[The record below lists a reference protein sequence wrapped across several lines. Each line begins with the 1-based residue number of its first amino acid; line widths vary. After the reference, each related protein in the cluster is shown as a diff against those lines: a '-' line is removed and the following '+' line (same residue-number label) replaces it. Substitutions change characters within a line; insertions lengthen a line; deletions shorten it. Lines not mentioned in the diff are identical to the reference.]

1 MKKFL
6 KWSAAFLVLGVL
18 AVGCIKNE
26 PSPGIEAM
34 RNAKAALLTAQASLE
49 QAKVQVEA
57 ANAALIQAQAS
68 LLKAQEA
75 IIAAQ
80 ARQIDAETA
89 LIMAQVEWEK
99 ALTDYHKQMWAL
111 NVAEREYELEVARA
125 AADAAI
131 AEWELYMAQ
140 MQADMVAAQQAYE
153 EALLAFQLWKLAN
166 VDTISQALMAALDGI
181 VAQIQAVILDL
192 AQAQIDLDVAKSN
205 YLWYVNIEY
214 PQAVEVG
221 LMHLEA
227 EKKWV
232 VCKIEHLTALAEAY
246 EALYNAK
253 HEEFDAIITNFQEM
267 VIALRAEIV
276 EMELLFLQLEEEY
289 MLFDHNALAAANAA
303 LTKKRLVGINGVF
316 SDGGDDP
323 NIHVNNGTYRLA
335 KWGWATTPSM
345 FDIMKRDMRVIDDT
359 RKEFEDQE
367 SGIIEAN
374 IAAKKKAA
382 ADAATAYTTNWNN
395 WQKYYKEAQP
405 VGGARYTAWVNA
417 WIAWDA
423 QMAAFRLHQN
433 TYENMYYEADS
444 LIRLFMSYLDGWLD
458 TGTLTVPGSA
468 NISEVLGGIEFN
480 AGTLANWLLQGN
492 ASAVYAAINTII
504 GLLNA
509 PTQMDAIITQ
519 LKGIMDG
526 THPEGWPAFW
536 EHATAWTYKPVPVP
550 YNDIMR
556 AVYANSDKELTEL
569 TKEDWYTWLFLYWLF
584 ESRQVVIGLEN
595 PYGGPVITIN
605 ASGYTDAAETVLED
619 FFGELKP
626 KDLQQ
631 IVKPAPGVDYEAPF
645 YVTYMVGP
653 SNKPITDAIKAYYD
667 AVEGLGSMETAMF
680 DPFDREWKA
689 YAKHKDI
696 SSGAEFVMTRALARD
711 TYWSWK
717 PFLTKIAPTP
727 STYTPPTYIDTLD
740 DGETQPAP
748 VDVNE
753 FFFVLEAYK
762 DLTGPIPSLDFDIT
776 FLDDE
781 CNLIVSYAALLAA
794 GEDCGYQWSE
804 WVGDMLL
811 WEWAEKTSYSKGHY
825 FYAIYQARDYQAYQD
840 TYNRVKNGEYEALIG
855 KIQALYDAQMTAYKE
870 AKAIR
875 DALAAELKDIIDGLY
890 DIGYDIVND
899 EPVYG
904 YVEYYED
911 LIDEYEWMI
920 GQASMAHDYGNWWY
934 TGAEEG
940 LLSMMEDAN
949 EMVLEHT
956 QYLEQIE
963 EAIALLNQGLPVE
976 VYYDFI
982 QDMSAMYQ
990 AQIDVILE
998 DIENLQL
1005 KLVAL
1010 EGIRAKLLED
1020 FQ

>member
-99 ALTDYHKQMWAL
+99 ALNDYHKQMWAL

-303 LTKKRLVGINGVF
+303 LTKKRTVSINGVF

-526 THPEGWPAFW
+526 THPDGFPPFW
-536 EHATAWTYKPVPVP
+536 QHATAWP
-550 YNDIMR
+550 YEKTPYPFNDIMR
-556 AVYANSDKELTEL
+556 KVYANSDKELTDL
-569 TKEDWYTWLFLYWLF
+569 TKEDWYAWLFLYWLF
-584 ESRQVVIGLEN
+584 ESRTVEIGLEN
-595 PYGGPVITIN
+595 PNGGSLITIN
-605 ASGYTDAAETVLED
+605 AAEYTDAAQEVLED
-619 FFGELKP
+619 FFGELTP
-626 KDLQQ
+626 KVHKK
-631 IVKPAPGVDYEAPF
+631 IVKSDPGVAYTRPYYVDYMKGTGTKALE
-645 YVTYMVGP
+645 
-653 SNKPITDAIKAYYD
+653 NAIKAYFD
-667 AVEGLGSMETAMF
+667 AVEGLGNMETAMY
-680 DPFDREWKA
+680 DPFDRVWKA
-689 YAKHKDI
+689 YAKHKDAN
-696 SSGAEFVMTRALARD
+696 GGVEFEMTRTLALG
-711 TYWSWK
+711 TYLLWK
-717 PFLTKIAPTP
+717 PFLTRIAPTP
-727 STYTPPTYIDTLD
+727 GTYNPPTYNDTPDLT
-740 DGETQPAP
+740 ETQPAP
-748 VDVNE
+748 INFNQ

-762 DLTGPIPSLDFDIT
+762 DYTSPSPSLDFDIT
-776 FLDDE
+776 YLDDD
-781 CNLIVSYAALLAA
+781 CNLIVSYRALKAA
-794 GEDCGYQWSE
+794 GDDCGKQWSE

-811 WEWAEKTSYSKGHY
+811 WEWDGPTYANGHY
-825 FYAIYQARDYQAYQD
+825 FYAIYQARQYQAYLD
-840 TYNRVKNGEYEALIG
+840 TWTRVDNGEYEALIG
-855 KIQALYDAQMTAYKE
+855 KIQALYDAQLTAFNS
-870 AKAIR
+870 AKAY
-875 DALAAELKDIIDGLY
+875 AASLQAELDAIEDGMEEAQ
-890 DIGYDIVND
+890 DMI
-899 EPVYG
+899 EA
-904 YVEYYED
+904 YECY
-911 LIDEYEWMI
+911 IDEYEWLI
-920 GQASMAHDYGNWWY
+920 AQAMMAHDFGNWLY
-934 TGAEEG
+934 TDADGG
-940 LLSMMEDAN
+940 LLDLWEDAKHQLM
-949 EMVLEHT
+949 ELQQDVAAI
-956 QYLEQIE
+956 EQIM
-963 EAIALLNQGLPVE
+963 ALLEQGLPAP
-976 VYYDFI
+976 DLWGDLI
-982 QDMSAMYQ
+982 QDRTVLYQ
-990 AQIDVILE
+990 AKIDAILL
-998 DIENLQL
+998 DIENLQQ
-1005 KLVAL
+1005 KLAIL

-1020 FQ
+1020 YL

>member
-140 MQADMVAAQQAYE
+140 LQAGMVAAMQAYE
-153 EALLAFQLWKLAN
+153 QALQDFEVWKINNAA
-166 VDTISQALMAALDGI
+166 VISQALMDALDGI
-181 VAQIQAVILDL
+181 VLQIQGVIIQL

-214 PQAVEVG
+214 PQAVEYG
-221 LMHLEA
+221 LMRLESG
-227 EKKWV
+227 KRWL
-232 VCKIEHLTALAEAY
+232 VCKVEYLAGVAEAY

-253 HEEFDAIITNFQEM
+253 HEEFDQLIAGFQE
-267 VIALRAEIV
+267 VITALRAEIV
-276 EMELLFLQLEEEY
+276 EYELEYIKLQEELL
-289 MLFDHNALAAANAA
+289 LFNTGA
-303 LTKKRLVGINGVF
+303 LTKANTELTKNRTVSIKGVF

-323 NIHVNNGTYRLA
+323 DIHVNNGEYKLVNFPWQA
-335 KWGWATTPSM
+335 ATKTTM
-345 FDIMKRDMRVIDDT
+345 FDVMKRDQRVIDDT
-359 RKEFEDQE
+359 RKEFEDQD
-367 SGIIEAN
+367 SGVIERN
-374 IAAKKKAA
+374 IAAKKTT
-382 ADAATAYTTNWNN
+382 ADAAAKKYNDNWNL
-395 WQKYYKEAQP
+395 WQKYYNEARIT
-405 VGGARYTAWVNA
+405 GSHTGSLYTAWVNA
-417 WIAWDA
+417 WTAWDA
-423 QMAAFRLHQN
+423 QMTAFRVHKN

-444 LIRLFMSYLDGWLD
+444 LIRLFMDYLDGWLD
-458 TGTLTVPGSA
+458 EGNLTVPGSA

-492 ASAVYAAINTII
+492 ADAVFTAINTII

-526 THPEGWPAFW
+526 THPNGYPPFW
-536 EHATAWTYKPVPVP
+536 EHATAWTYKPIPVP

-556 AVYANSDKELTEL
+556 AVYANSGKELTEL
-569 TKEDWYTWLFLYWLF
+569 TKQDWYTWLFLYWLF
-584 ESRQVVIGLEN
+584 ESRQAVIGLEN
-595 PYGGPVITIN
+595 PHGPVITIN

-626 KDLQQ
+626 KDH
-631 IVKPAPGVDYEAPF
+631 PGVAYSAPF

-653 SNKPITDAIKAYYD
+653 AIKPVEDAIKAYYT
-667 AVEGLGSMETAMF
+667 AVEGLGTLETAMF
-680 DPFDREWKA
+680 DPFDRVWKS
-689 YAKHKDI
+689 YAKHKDVN
-696 SSGAEFVMTRALARD
+696 SGAEFEMTRIQALG
-711 TYWSWK
+711 TYLEWK
-717 PFLTKIAPTP
+717 PFLTRIAPTP
-727 STYTPPTYIDTLD
+727 SLYNPPVYD
-740 DGETQPAP
+740 DDKDWDETQPRPTDATQ
-748 VDVNE
+748 
-753 FFFVLEAYK
+753 FFFVLE
-762 DLTGPIPSLDFDIT
+762 GPDKLGRTTISPSLDFDVT
-776 FLDDE
+776 YLNATCDLF
-781 CNLIVSYAALLAA
+781 VSYAALLAA
-794 GEDCGYQWSE
+794 GEDYCGEQWSD
-804 WVGDMLL
+804 WAGDLPL
-811 WEWAEKTSYSKGHY
+811 WLWSERGSYGIGHY
-825 FYAIYQARDYQAYQD
+825 FYAIWQTRDYQAYLD

-855 KIQALYDAQMTAYKE
+855 KIQTLYDTQWAAYQE
-870 AKAIR
+870 AKAYAA
-875 DALAAELKDIIDGLY
+875 ALQAEY
-890 DIGYDIVND
+890 NAIVNGIEEAQD
-899 EPVYG
+899 MIEIYE
-904 YVEYYED
+904 EY
-911 LIDEYEWMI
+911 IGEYEWLI
-920 GQASMAHDYGNWWY
+920 RQAMWAHDGGNYSW
-934 TGAEEG
+934 EG
-940 LLSMMEDAN
+940 LLSLVAEAN
-949 EMVLEHT
+949 EDLLRYQQRLER
-956 QYLEQIE
+956 IE
-963 EAIALLNQGLPVE
+963 EAIEMINQGIPV
-976 VYYDFI
+976 DLGWWGGLI

-990 AQIDVILE
+990 AEIDVILE
-998 DIENLQL
+998 DIENLQQ
-1005 KLVAL
+1005 KLVIL
-1010 EGIRAKLLED
+1010 EGVRAKLLED
-1020 FQ
+1020 YL

>member
-26 PSPGIEAM
+26 PSQGIEAM
-34 RNAKAALLTAQASLE
+34 RNAKAALLTAQAALE

-75 IIAAQ
+75 IVAAQ
-80 ARQIDAETA
+80 AKKILAEA
-89 LIMAQVEWEK
+89 DLIQAEVEWQN
-99 ALTDYHKQMWAL
+99 ALTDFHKEGWAIRIQ
-111 NVAEREYELEVARA
+111 EMEIELEVIRA
-125 AADAAI
+125 EADAAI

-153 EALLAFQLWKLAN
+153 DALLAFQLWKLAN

-192 AQAQIDLDVAKSN
+192 AQAQIDLDVAKAN

-303 LTKKRLVGINGVF
+303 LTKKRTVSINGVF

-345 FDIMKRDMRVIDDT
+345 FDVMKRDMRVIADT
-359 RKEFEDQE
+359 RAEFEDQD
-367 SGIIEAN
+367 SGVIERN
-374 IAAKKKAA
+374 IAAKKTA
-382 ADAATAYTTNWNN
+382 ADAAVKKYTDNWNL
-395 WQKYYKEAQP
+395 WQKYYNEARIT
-405 VGGARYTAWVNA
+405 GSHTGSRYVAWVNA
-417 WIAWDA
+417 WTAWDA
-423 QMAAFRLHQN
+423 QMASYRVHLN
-433 TYENMYYEADS
+433 TYDDMYSTADS
-444 LIRLFMSYLDGWLD
+444 LIQLFMDYLDGWLD
-458 TGTLTVPGSA
+458 EGTLTVPGSA

-480 AGTLANWLLQGN
+480 AGTLAQFIFQGN
-492 ASAVYAAINTII
+492 AAAVYNVINTII
-504 GLLNA
+504 GLINA

-526 THPEGWPAFW
+526 THPEGYPPFW
-536 EHATAWTYKPVPVP
+536 EHATAWTYKPTPVV
-550 YNDIMR
+550 YGDIMR
-556 AVYANSDKELTEL
+556 AVYANSNKEITQL
-569 TKEDWYTWLFLYWLF
+569 TKQDWYVWMFLYWLF
-584 ESRQVVIGLEN
+584 EDKQVELGLE
-595 PYGGPVITIN
+595 PAIGGGPVIIIN
-605 ASGYTDAAETVLED
+605 ESDYQNAAEQVLFD
-619 FFGELKP
+619 FFGILDKTAY
-626 KDLQQ
+626 D
-631 IVKPAPGVDYEAPF
+631 A
-645 YVTYMVGP
+645 YMVGP
-653 SNKPITDAIKAYYD
+653 DNKPILDAIKAYYD
-667 AVEGLGSMETAMF
+667 AVEGLGTLETAMF
-680 DPFDREWKA
+680 DPFDRVWKA
-689 YAKHKDI
+689 YGKHKDFN
-696 SSGAEFVMTRALARD
+696 GGVTGEVTRAMARD

-717 PFLTKIAPTP
+717 PFLVEIAPTP
-727 STYTPPTYIDTLD
+727 PKYNPPIYDDTLD
-740 DGETQPAP
+740 LHEAQNRP
-748 VDVNE
+748 VDANH
-753 FFFVLEAYK
+753 FFFVLE
-762 DLTGPIPSLDFDIT
+762 GPDGLGRTTISPSLDFDVT
-776 FLDDE
+776 YLDGD
-781 CNLIVSYAALLAA
+781 CNLWVSYAALLAA
-794 GEDCGYQWSE
+794 GEDCGDQWSQ
-804 WVGDMLL
+804 WAGDLPL
-811 WEWAEKTSYSKGHY
+811 WLWSEKGDRGSGHY
-825 FYAIYQARDYQAYQD
+825 FYAIYQARDYQAYLD
-840 TYNRVKNGEYEALIG
+840 TYNRVLNGEYEALIG

-875 DALAAELKDIIDGLY
+875 DALAAELQDIIDGLY

-940 LLSMMEDAN
+940 LLSMMEEAN

-976 VYYDFI
+976 VYYDVI

-990 AQIDVILE
+990 AQIDFILE
-998 DIENLQL
+998 DIENLQQ
-1005 KLVAL
+1005 KLVVL
-1010 EGIRAKLLED
+1010 EGIRAKLLAD
-1020 FQ
+1020 YL

>member
-34 RNAKAALLTAQASLE
+34 RNAKAALLTAQAALE

-75 IIAAQ
+75 IIAAH

-131 AEWELYMAQ
+131 AGWEVYMVQLQAQ
-140 MQADMVAAQQAYE
+140 MVAATQAYE
-153 EALLAFQLWKLAN
+153 QAILDFEQWKLAN
-166 VDTISQALMAALDGI
+166 VDTISQALMNALDGI
-181 VAQIQAVILDL
+181 VLQIKAVILDL
-192 AQAQIDLDVAKSN
+192 AEAQLELNFAKAQ
-205 YLWYVNIEY
+205 YLWYVNVEYPEAVEHAVLHMERDKMRLECQIEY
-214 PQAVEVG
+214 LAG
-221 LMHLEA
+221 
-227 EKKWV
+227 V
-232 VCKIEHLTALAEAY
+232 VEAY
-246 EALYNAK
+246 EALYNAY
-253 HEEFDAIITNFQEM
+253 HGDFDELIAGFQE
-267 VIALRAEIV
+267 VINSLRAGIAEYEI
-276 EMELLFLQLEEEY
+276 EFIKLQEELL
-289 MLFDHNALAAANAA
+289 LFDVNAMNAANAA
-303 LTKKRLVGINGVF
+303 LTKKRTVSISGVF
-316 SDGGDDP
+316 TDGGDDP

-359 RKEFEDQE
+359 RKEFEDQQ

-374 IAAKKKAA
+374 IKAKK
-382 ADAATAYTTNWNN
+382 DAATAAATQYTTNWNN
-395 WQKYYKEAQP
+395 WQKYYKGAQP
-405 VGGARYTAWVNA
+405 NGGSLYVAWVNA
-417 WIAWDA
+417 WTAWDA
-423 QMAAFRLHQN
+423 QMAAFRVHQN

-444 LIRLFMSYLDGWLD
+444 LIRLFMSYLNGWLD
-458 TGTLTVPGSA
+458 EGNLTVPGSA

-480 AGTLANWLLQGN
+480 AGTLANWLLKGN

-526 THPEGWPAFW
+526 THPNGYPPFW

-556 AVYANSDKELTEL
+556 AVYANSDKELTDL
-569 TKEDWYTWLFLYWLF
+569 SKEDWYTWLFLYWLF
-584 ESRQVVIGLEN
+584 ESRQVEIGLEN

-631 IVKPAPGVDYEAPF
+631 IVIDYEAPF

-689 YAKHKDI
+689 YGKHKDFN
-696 SSGAEFVMTRALARD
+696 GGVTGEVTRAMARD

-717 PFLTKIAPTP
+717 PFLVEIAPTP
-727 STYTPPTYIDTLD
+727 PKYNPPIYDDTLD
-740 DGETQPAP
+740 LHEAQNRP
-748 VDVNE
+748 VDANH
-753 FFFVLEAYK
+753 FFFVLE
-762 DLTGPIPSLDFDIT
+762 GPDGLGRTTISPSLDFDVT
-776 FLDDE
+776 YLDGD
-781 CNLIVSYAALLAA
+781 CNLWVSYAALLAA
-794 GEDCGYQWSE
+794 GEDCGDQWSQ
-804 WVGDMLL
+804 WAGDLPL
-811 WEWAEKTSYSKGHY
+811 WLWSEKGDRGSGHY
-825 FYAIYQARDYQAYQD
+825 FYAIYQARDYQAYLD

-855 KIQALYDAQMTAYKE
+855 KIQTLYDTQWAAYKE
-870 AKAIR
+870 AEAYYKSLKKAY
-875 DALAAELKDIIDGLY
+875 DDILGGIDEAMDMI
-890 DIGYDIVND
+890 DIY
-899 EPVYG
+899 
-904 YVEYYED
+904 EYY
-911 LIDEYEWMI
+911 IDEYLLLI
-920 GQASMAHDYGNWWY
+920 QQAMWAHNGGNYAW
-934 TGAEEG
+934 EG
-940 LLSMMEDAN
+940 LLENLSQAKHALMAKEN
-949 EMVLEHT
+949 QLRE
-956 QYLEQIE
+956 IE
-963 EAIALLNQGLPVE
+963 EAMSLLEQGLPIPSFMGLIE
-976 VYYDFI
+976 NE
-982 QDMSAMYQ
+982 AARYQ
-990 AQIDVILE
+990 AQIDAILV
-998 DIENLQL
+998 DIDNLQQ
-1005 KLVAL
+1005 KLVVL